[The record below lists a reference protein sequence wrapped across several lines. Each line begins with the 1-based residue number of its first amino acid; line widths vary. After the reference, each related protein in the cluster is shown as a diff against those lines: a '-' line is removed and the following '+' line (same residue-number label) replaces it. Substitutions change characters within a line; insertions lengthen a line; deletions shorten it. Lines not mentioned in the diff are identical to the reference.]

1 VRDNADWAGAPLCLL
16 PAYRITEIPRRGD
29 GAAAESGQRAETS
42 DPGRPQRFAAMVAA
56 YHAGIA
62 DGPVAGGAAAGG
74 AVAFGWVRTAAGGP
88 VRVVA
93 AGDALAGSPLTAAD
107 VLLSLPGGARATV
120 LPPGELAELLRR
132 LPAWREIAGISDGLL
147 APAEERGHGGRE
159 TGHATLSLDE
169 GLLGS
174 WSGPFGWIVIAEPL
188 RPAELRALASEVG
201 RRRQLAEG
209 AADRFPER
217 AVEARRLRE
226 RQAEVE
232 RGASTGFWRIR
243 VLAGGCDTASAARVA
258 GLFCASA
265 GLDGL
270 PYALSP
276 AAPDDRHNQ
285 VAGMPGGDA
294 TPASPFCGST
304 ELVAALARPPEREVP
319 GIRLALRPDFDVTPE
334 VPETPEEAL
343 EHGGIPLGEVLDRN
357 MMPAGAFTLSRDS
370 LNRHVFVCGATG
382 AGKSQTVRSLLEAA
396 TGQHIPWLVIE
407 PAKAEYRLMA
417 SRLSGA
423 AEGARVIRIR
433 PGEPDAVAAGL
444 NPLEPAAD
452 SSGNRFPLQTHADLV
467 RALFIA
473 AFRSEEP
480 FPQVLSAALTRAY
493 EEAGWDLAL
502 GEPRSEV
509 ALYPTLTALQRAAER
524 VVTEIGYSQRITDD
538 VLGFIRVRLASLRL
552 GTTGRFLEGGHPI
565 DFGALLRKNVVL
577 EIEDVGDDADKAF
590 LMGTVLIRLAEHLRL
605 AHRTGPAVTG
615 LRHLTVVEEAHRLLR
630 RTEPDGQSG
639 AGAAGHAVEMFAG
652 LLAEIR
658 AYGEG
663 LVIAEQI
670 PGRLVPD
677 AIKNTAVKITHR
689 LPAADDR
696 DAVGATMNAT
706 QSQSRFLVTLAP
718 GQAAVFS
725 DGMDFPVLVKMKD
738 GSEREMATADATLDA
753 RTVVTPRSA
762 TCGAECAARPCTLRD
777 MRAAQRALDDFPWV
791 RLWAELAVLAHLT
804 GWPTPVPRPA
814 VLARFRELPP
824 LVSQCATAHA
834 VDAAVA
840 ARPVPNPGA
849 LARHAQAAIRA
860 RADHDQWLCPAD
872 EPEWLLSGPVTEAV
886 AFGVARPPA
895 IESAGPL
902 TQLLGEFIDCRWP
915 LQYLSRSANQLST
928 ELRTAVRTRLSTAV
942 GSGLR
947 LQDRRPDVRSGLG
960 RRQSPASCHAHPDQR
975 RRGEQPDGRGYPL
988 ALEQLHLLHPLVVR
1002 DQRGLHVGDGAEAQ
1016 PDQDQPVEPRPRVE
1030 REQRDDHH
1038 VVPRSL
1044 ERPEEDPGQA
1054 QGQCRGHGGPSW
1066 HGVRQPEEREQRDED
1081 AADDRD
1087 RDQVRG
1093 RTGRAERAR
1102 EAERPVEHLV
1112 EVVPR
1117 DLVAAVEQHPDRG
1130 YTRDHV

>member
-1 VRDNADWAGAPLCLL
+1 VRDSADWAGTPLSLL

-29 GAAAESGQRAETS
+29 GAAAESGQRAETG
-42 DPGRPQRFAAMVAA
+42 DPGRPQRVAALVAA

-62 DGPVAGGAAAGG
+62 GGTAAGGTAAGG

-88 VRVVA
+88 VRVIA

-107 VLLSLPGGARATV
+107 VLLSLPGGARAAV

-188 RPAELRALASEVG
+188 RPAELRALGSEVG
-201 RRRQLAEG
+201 RLRQLAEG

-226 RQAEVE
+226 RHAEVE

-243 VLAGGCDTASAARVA
+243 VLAGGCDAASAARVA

-276 AAPDDRHNQ
+276 AASGDRRGEQ
-285 VAGMPGGDA
+285 AGMPGGDA

-304 ELVAALARPPEREVP
+304 ELVAALARPPECEVP

-334 VPETPEEAL
+334 APEDAAQ
-343 EHGGIPLGEVLDRN
+343 HGGIPLGEVLDRN

-423 AEGARVIRIR
+423 GDAEVIRIR

-452 SSGNRFPLQTHADLV
+452 TSGKRFPLQTHADLV

-480 FPQVLSAALTRAY
+480 FPQVLSAALTRVY

-502 GEPRSEV
+502 GEPRKGA
-509 ALYPTLTALQRAAER
+509 ALFPTLTELQRAAER

-605 AHRTGPAVTG
+605 AHRTGPPAAG

-670 PGRLVPD
+670 PARLIGDV
-677 AIKNTAVKITHR
+677 IKNTAIKITHR

-718 GQAAVFS
+718 GQAAVFR

-738 GSEREMATADATLDA
+738 GSEREMATAGATLDA

-777 MRAAQRALDDFPWV
+777 MRAAQRALDNFPWV

-804 GWPTPVPRPA
+804 GWPTPVPKPA
-814 VLARFRELPP
+814 ALARFRELTPR
-824 LVSQCATAHA
+824 VSQCAIAHA

-840 ARPVPNPGA
+840 ARPAVLNSGA
-849 LARHAQAAIRA
+849 LARHAQAVIRA
-860 RADHDQWLCPAD
+860 RADRDQWLCPAD
-872 EPEWLLSGPVTEAV
+872 EPEWLLAGPVTEAV
-886 AFGVARPPA
+886 AFGVARPSA

-902 TQLLGEFIDCRWP
+902 TPLLGEFIDCRWP
-915 LQYLSRSANQLST
+915 VQYL
-928 ELRTAVRTRLSTAV
+928 
-942 GSGLR
+942 
-947 LQDRRPDVRSGLG
+947 
-960 RRQSPASCHAHPDQR
+960 
-975 RRGEQPDGRGYPL
+975 
-988 ALEQLHLLHPLVVR
+988 
-1002 DQRGLHVGDGAEAQ
+1002 
-1016 PDQDQPVEPRPRVE
+1016 
-1030 REQRDDHH
+1030 
-1038 VVPRSL
+1038 
-1044 ERPEEDPGQA
+1044 
-1054 QGQCRGHGGPSW
+1054 
-1066 HGVRQPEEREQRDED
+1066 
-1081 AADDRD
+1081 DRD
-1087 RDQVRG
+1087 KN
-1093 RTGRAERAR
+1093 
-1102 EAERPVEHLV
+1102 
-1112 EVVPR
+1112 
-1117 DLVAAVEQHPDRG
+1117 
-1130 YTRDHV
+1130 